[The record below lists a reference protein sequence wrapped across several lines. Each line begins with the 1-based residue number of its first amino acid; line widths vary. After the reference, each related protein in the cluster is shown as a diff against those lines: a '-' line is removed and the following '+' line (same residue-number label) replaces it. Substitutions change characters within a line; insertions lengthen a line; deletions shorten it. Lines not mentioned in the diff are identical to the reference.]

1 MYKAISQQSTSTGCT
16 FFVRTK
22 NEKWEKTQHTVYM
35 QLALIK
41 SSSICLLGPFY
52 GAFLFV
58 FGKQKTKK
66 PMCVCAHVSRL
77 KCILDTTKQYCIKCL
92 PCHPPTLSSP
102 SKHRWKKGKVKRQ
115 SNQKRWQTNWQRN
128 VEWKRWTNAKV
139 GKVFGWHVRLVLRKM
154 STNLISDNKKG
165 IFWLVS
171 VCAHVIVLYI
181 FCCCCCCNH
190 HPPHLTRQR
199 NWLNCLVVVSLFSV
213 CFTVEAES
221 MCK

>member
-1 MYKAISQQSTSTGCT
+1 MLLLYRKRHIPTPSIAHTDTHIHKCTKPLVNSQHQLGAHFLCGQ
-16 FFVRTK
+16 K

-35 QLALIK
+35 QLTLIK

-115 SNQKRWQTNWQRN
+115 SNQKKVADQLTEKRRVKKMNKRKSRKSFWMACEVGIAEN
-128 VEWKRWTNAKV
+128 V
-139 GKVFGWHVRLVLRKM
+139 
-154 STNLISDNKKG
+154 NK
-165 IFWLVS
+165 F
-171 VCAHVIVLYI
+171 
-181 FCCCCCCNH
+181 N
-190 HPPHLTRQR
+190 
-199 NWLNCLVVVSLFSV
+199 
-213 CFTVEAES
+213 
-221 MCK
+221 